1 MYSRIK
7 QKTPVLP
14 PAFSI
19 AQAAAGTEQAHDDP
33 QYTMPATSCTVA
45 HFTL

>member
-1 MYSRIK
+1 MYIRRK
-7 QKTPVLP
+7 QKTPVAR
-14 PAFSI
+14 PALSI
-19 AQAAAGTEQAHDDP
+19 AQAAAGTELAHDDP